1 LSLNT
6 PVQSRPRTT
15 GTARKSSHRRDIQG
29 LRAVAVL
36 AVLLDHLFGWPR
48 GGFVGVDIFF
58 VISGFLITGLLLRE
72 HERTGTISFRSFYE
86 RRVKR
91 ILPVSVLVLFITAVG
106 ASLLFPVTRALSTLG
121 DALWSLV
128 FMGNWR
134 FALTGTDYFQ
144 EGTLPSPIQHYWSLG
159 VEEQFYLVW
168 PWLMLAVL
176 AVVARFR
183 SGGANPRGPL
193 ALTVLVIMAVS
204 FVWAVVETVSNP
216 TVAYFSTV
224 SRAWE
229 LGLGALL
236 AIMSPLLARIHPRLR
251 SPLAWSGLLGMVA
264 SILWV
269 TPDQGG
275 FPVPLAA
282 LPVVSAAVVIV
293 AGTGAGTSGPW
304 PLTNRLS
311 GYVGDI
317 SFSLYLWHWPVI
329 ILLLAVMPGD
339 GWPYY
344 ALALALSFV
353 LSMLSYHCVENPL
366 RKATWFRRRR
376 PAGERT
382 GTGRLRS
389 VLVTTTAA
397 VAVVAVSAA
406 AVSVTQ
412 GVSEQG
418 EAGADNVPGASAG
431 AGSPGQDELMA
442 RCLGAAAVAA
452 GDACQGRLGDQV
464 WPSLE
469 TFAQDTSGQYPC
481 WRAKS
486 EEAFPYC
493 GLGDPE
499 GTFRVAL
506 IGDSHAASLLP
517 AVEEVA
523 QRQHWQLY
531 VFTGFACHW
540 YAHDEADNC
549 YGPLQD
555 ANDALLT
562 GEPYDAVLVTSSRYD
577 DSRPLQERTGRYE
590 QAWEPVAERG
600 TKIIAI
606 TDVPAT
612 TEESLQCLTRIG
624 FSVTDNECGVPRPEA
639 LAMVDPLPE
648 AASRVEGAGVVDL
661 TEYFCTGDF
670 CPAVIGNAVVYRD
683 ASGHLSATY
692 ARSLTPFLEEDLLDL
707 LEQ

>member
-6 PVQSRPRTT
+6 PLRSRPRSTDMP
-15 GTARKSSHRRDIQG
+15 RKSSHRPDIQG

-91 ILPVSVLVLFITAVG
+91 ILPASVLVLFVTAVA

-121 DALWSLV
+121 DALWSFL

-134 FALTGTDYFQ
+134 FAATGTDYFQ
-144 EGTLPSPIQHYWSLG
+144 EGTLPSPLQHYWSLG

-176 AVVARFR
+176 LLVARSR
-183 SGGANPRGPL
+183 GAGANPRIPL
-193 ALTVLVIMAVS
+193 AVAVLVIMVAS
-204 FVWAVVETVSNP
+204 FTWAAVETVTNP

-236 AIMSPLLARIHPRLR
+236 AIVSPAFSRIPHWSR
-251 SPLAWSGLLGMVA
+251 SPLAWAGLLGMVA

-269 TPDQGG
+269 TADRGG
-275 FPVPLAA
+275 FPAPLAA
-282 LPVVSAAVVIV
+282 LPVLSAGLVIV
-293 AGTGAGTSGPW
+293 AGTGGGTGGPW
-304 PLTNRLS
+304 PLANRLS

-329 ILLLAVMPGD
+329 ILLLSVMPGD
-339 GWPYY
+339 SWPYY
-344 ALALALSFV
+344 VLALVLSFA

-366 RKATWFRRRR
+366 RKAAWFHRR
-376 PAGERT
+376 PARERA
-382 GTGRLRS
+382 GTGRLRRA
-389 VLVTTTAA
+389 LVAATAA
-397 VAVVAVSAA
+397 AAVVAVSAA

-412 GVSEQG
+412 GVSEQDQ
-418 EAGADNVPGASAG
+418 AATAVAPGS
-431 AGSPGQDELMA
+431 GSQSQEELMA
-442 RCLGAAAVAA
+442 RCLGAAAVDA
-452 GDACQGRLGDQV
+452 GAECTGQLGDQL

-469 TFAQDTSGQYPC
+469 TFAEDTNGQYQC
-481 WRAKS
+481 WRS
-486 EEAFPYC
+486 NGEPAFPDC
-493 GLGDPE
+493 ELGDPD

-506 IGDSHAASLLP
+506 MGDSHAASLLP
-517 AVEEVA
+517 AVEAVA
-523 QRQHWQLY
+523 ERNGWELD

-540 YAHDEADNC
+540 YAHEEGDNC
-549 YGPLQD
+549 HGPLQD
-555 ANDALLT
+555 ANEALLT

-577 DSRPLQERTGRYE
+577 KSRPLQERTDRYV
-590 QAWEPVAERG
+590 QAWEPVAARG
-600 TKIIAI
+600 TQIIAI
-606 TDVPAT
+606 TDVPASS
-612 TEESLQCLTRIG
+612 EESLQCLTRIG
-624 FSVTDNECGVPRPEA
+624 FSVTDNDCGVPRQEA
-639 LAMVDPLPE
+639 LAMVDPLPQ

-661 TEYFCTGDF
+661 TEYFCTEDF
-670 CPAVIGNAVVYRD
+670 CPAVIGNAVVNRD
-683 ASGHLSATY
+683 AGGHISSTY
-692 ARSLTPFLEEDLLDL
+692 ARSLTPFLEEDLLEL
-707 LEQ
+707 LDQ